1 MAKKRT
7 CLNCGFLTIQDSELS
22 RPAQI
27 MLGSRGVSAVMPTH
41 PEQTRCF
48 KNLWDYDLTYIGDT
62 FDGVIEEIELSRD
75 NCPGFVT
82 YEAGFTPAQHLE
94 AQLEQR
100 KERLQWRI
108 AKLGFWGALLGG
120 IVGTIILSLLKWI
133 LNKF

>member
-1 MAKKRT
+1 MW
-7 CLNCGFLTIQDSELS
+7 FSYY
-22 RPAQI
+22 
-27 MLGSRGVSAVMPTH
+27 
-41 PEQTRCF
+41 
-48 KNLWDYDLTYIGDT
+48 WDYDLTYIGDT
-62 FDGVIEEIELSRD
+62 FDGVIEEIERSRD

-82 YEAGFTPAQHLE
+82 YEAGFNPAQLLE

-108 AKLGFWGALLGG
+108 AKLGFWGVLLGG